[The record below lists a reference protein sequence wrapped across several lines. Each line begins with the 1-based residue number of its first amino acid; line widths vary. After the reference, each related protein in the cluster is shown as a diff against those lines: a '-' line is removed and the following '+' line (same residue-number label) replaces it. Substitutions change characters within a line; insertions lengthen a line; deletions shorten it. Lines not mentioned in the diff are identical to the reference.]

1 MPLVKF
7 IGVYSKPEFFYLF
20 LYFKRFLVIKN
31 WLLVCVRARLKK
43 NGGIYMNKT
52 IDSKR
57 IARNIKEIRLLNHLT
72 QVEMGDV
79 LGYSERQIRR
89 LETEGTY
96 DIGVVNL
103 IAMTFDISAWD
114 ILVSRVS

>member
-1 MPLVKF
+1 
-7 IGVYSKPEFFYLF
+7 
-20 LYFKRFLVIKN
+20 
-31 WLLVCVRARLKK
+31 
-43 NGGIYMNKT
+43 MNKT
-52 IDSKR
+52 IDSQG
-57 IARNIKEIRLLNHLT
+57 IARNIKQIRLSNNLT

-103 IAMTFDISAWD
+103 IAMTFDISALD